1 MPTQKLTD
9 KTIKNVKAPRSGRAM
24 IWDSLFANDTSL
36 PGSFGLRVTGNGVKS
51 WIIMYRIEDPKQP
64 GRMKQQYRKI
74 GSYPALS
81 LARARDAAREA
92 LKLAGRGIDPIQAKE
107 SEKHQIA
114 GIKLVSEAVE
124 AFIEKYAKQK
134 RSWKEVNR
142 VFDAYVVPKLGNRP
156 LPSINPGDIHGLLD
170 SLMEAGHPYM
180 ANRLLAHTRK
190 FFNWCAER
198 GWINETPTKNIK
210 RPAEEE
216 SRDRVMDKNEIK
228 FVWLACDALGWP
240 FGPCFKLLLVTG
252 QRRNEVARMKWEHL
266 DLKNQ
271 VWTLPKQETKSNR
284 QHEVPLSPMAL
295 EILETIPHNGSYV
308 FSTTGKT
315 PISGFGR
322 AKERCDKII
331 ASQLLKSKG
340 KKKWTD
346 KELAK
351 NQIPSWRLH
360 DLRRTVASGM
370 AEIKV
375 APHVIEK
382 VLNHSTG
389 QISGVAAV
397 YNKYPYFEEKKDA
410 LGTWARALESIIS
423 LSDDDNVIEIHEGKH
438 GRTR

>member
-9 KTIKNVKAPRSGRAM
+9 KTIKNAKAPLGGRAM
-24 IWDSLFANDTSL
+24 IWDSLFASDTSL

-51 WIIMYRIEDPKQP
+51 WIIMYRIDDPKIP

-107 SEKHQIA
+107 TEKLEIA
-114 GIKLVSEAVE
+114 GIKSVSEAAE

-134 RSWKEVNR
+134 RSWREVKR
-142 VFDAYVVPKLGNRP
+142 VFDVYVVPKLGNRP
-156 LPSINPGDIHGLLD
+156 LPSINAGDIHGLLD
-170 SLMEAGHPYM
+170 TLMEAGHPYM

-198 GWINETPTKNIK
+198 GWISETPTKNIK

-216 SRDRVMDKNEIK
+216 SRDRVLDENEIK
-228 FVWLACDALGWP
+228 SVWLACDALGWP

-252 QRRNEVARMKWEHL
+252 QRRNEVGRMKWEHL
-266 DLKNQ
+266 DLKKQ
-271 VWTLPKQETKSNR
+271 IWKLPKQETKSKR
-284 QHEVPLSPMAL
+284 QHEVPLSPMAV
-295 EILETIPHNGSYV
+295 EILESVPRNGPYV
-308 FSTTGKT
+308 LSTTGKA
-315 PISGFGR
+315 PISGFSR
-322 AKERCDKII
+322 AKERCDKAI
-331 ASQLLKSKG
+331 ATQLLKSKG
-340 KKKWTD
+340 KKKWTE
-346 KELAK
+346 KELTR
-351 NQIPSWRLH
+351 NQIASWRLH

-389 QISGVAAV
+389 QISGVAGI
-397 YNKYPYFEEKKDA
+397 YNRHEYFEEKKDA
-410 LGTWARALESIIS
+410 LGIWARALDSIIS
-423 LSDDDNVIEIHEGKH
+423 LSDDDNVIEIYQGQHE
-438 GRTR
+438 RT